1 MTPTSASPSPE
12 YLAQLER
19 TLAAYRAT
27 VGACAPGRCRLVRY
41 VGADMPYGLDVPF
54 DGIEREIASGLAQG
68 LVVDWLLERPVLW
81 LCMQE
86 PGCPMPPW
94 EKVKAEEALI
104 DVDALLRDAGFDV

>member
-1 MTPTSASPSPE
+1 MTPTSAHPSPAF
-12 YLAQLER
+12 LAQLER

-27 VGACAPGRCRLVRY
+27 VESCPPGRCRLVRY
-41 VGADMPYGLDVPF
+41 VGADTPYGLDIAP
-54 DGIEREIASGLAQG
+54 DAIEREIASGLAQG

-94 EKVKAEEALI
+94 EKVKAEEAPI